1 MTFIFLVFISFLNC
15 DIVTYS
21 CFTSL
26 FKLNDSYNLSETYNI
41 TFNKHLTHT
50 KIYEGHKNVNPFKK
64 ILDL

>member
-1 MTFIFLVFISFLNC
+1 MTFIFLVIISFLNC
-15 DIVTYS
+15 DILTYS

-41 TFNKHLTHT
+41 TFNKHFIHT
-50 KIYEGHKNVNPFKK
+50 KIYEGYKNVNPFKK